1 MVLTELIGKTV
12 KTARC
17 TVLRFAP
24 IVALPTSIFLV
35 DLRENSLE
43 LRAFQYELS

>member
-12 KTARC
+12 RNARP
-17 TVLRFAP
+17 TVLKFAP

-35 DLRENSLE
+35 DLYENSVE
-43 LRAFQYELS
+43 LRAF